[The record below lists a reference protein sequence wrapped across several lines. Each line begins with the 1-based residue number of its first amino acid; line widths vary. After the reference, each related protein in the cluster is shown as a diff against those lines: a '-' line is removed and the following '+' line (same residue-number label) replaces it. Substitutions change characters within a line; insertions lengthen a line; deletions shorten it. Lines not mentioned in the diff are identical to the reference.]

1 MRNIFLKILLLVT
14 FISSGQ
20 SIEILHQ
27 LKKGQ
32 QRSEKAQDLSDSF
45 TTRVNTDS
53 GISESTQGCFEGIAY
68 TVDEASLVLSPAAF
82 KASKLYSVEPTDGVG
97 DFTVV
102 RGSVATRINSSG
114 LIEEMA
120 DNVPRLDYPIID
132 GIVQSCPELLL
143 EPQSTNLYLNSDII
157 VTQNITVTNTDY
169 TVSFFG
175 TGTITFTGT
184 HTGSLVGTGATE
196 RVQLTFTPTAGTL
209 ISTISG
215 TVTNGQAENLE
226 YSTSFILTA
235 GSTVTRLADVVTD
248 AGDSSTFN
256 SEEGVL
262 YVEMAALSDG
272 GSFRAISIEK
282 DNLEVDRVSIYYRP
296 NSGQISALVRVGNVN
311 IVFFTENVGVTTE
324 FKKFAFKY
332 SVNDFS
338 LWVDG
343 VKLTEQL
350 SGITSIANSLNGINF
365 YKTAVPSD
373 LFIGRIRDLRVFK
386 TALTD
391 AQLEVLTCPDG
402 ETCLNLIPF
411 ILIGFK
417 RRRKTQ
423 YKLAA

>member
-120 DNVPRLDYPIID
+120 DNVPRLDYPIIN
-132 GIVQSCPELLL
+132 GIVQSCSELLL
-143 EPQSTNLYLNSDII
+143 EPQSINLYLNSDIM

-169 TVSFFG
+169 AVSFFG
-175 TGTITFTGT
+175 NGTITFTGT
-184 HTGSLVGTGATE
+184 HVGSLVGTGTND

-215 TVTNGQAENLE
+215 TVINGQAENLAFV
-226 YSTSFILTA
+226 TSFILTS
-235 GSTVTRLADVVTD
+235 GSTVTRLADQVTG
-248 AGDSSTFN
+248 AGDVNTLN

-262 YVEMAALSDG
+262 YIEMAALFNDGTARAVTISDG
-272 GSFRAISIEK
+272 TTTNRILVLYSPVS
-282 DNLEVDRVSIYYRP
+282 NRVEFS
-296 NSGQISALVRVGNVN
+296 VRVG
-311 IVFFTENVGVTTE
+311 GVESMGGNNDLSDVIT
-324 FKKFAFKY
+324 FNKFALKWKED
-332 SVNDFS
+332 DFAF
-338 LWVDG
+338 WV
-343 VKLTEQL
+343 
-350 SGITSIANSLNGINF
+350 NGIEVFTDNLGVSFSASILTTLNF
-365 YKTAVPSD
+365 DNGSGAANMFAKIKD
-373 LFIGRIRDLRVFK
+373 IRGYE

-391 AQLEVLTCPDG
+391 SELEALT
-402 ETCLNLIPF
+402 
-411 ILIGFK
+411 K
-417 RRRKTQ
+417 Q
-423 YKLAA
+423 